1 MQCPE
6 LDVHLC
12 SRIIIEPAQ
21 LLPDQLI
28 VRIVIRNDIGAIR
41 FEVPGEEIEVTGL
54 QFPYS
59 ALPQLLLILLEH
71 FVPYARLS

>member
-1 MQCPE
+1 MQCPK

-12 SRIIIEPAQ
+12 SRIIIVPSQ

-28 VRIVIRNDIGAIR
+28 VRIVIRNDIAAIR

-59 ALPQLLLILLEH
+59 SLPQLLLIFLEH
-71 FVPYARLS
+71 FAP

>member
-1 MQCPE
+1 MQCPK
-6 LDVHLC
+6 LDVHLR

-28 VRIVIRNDIGAIR
+28 VRIVIRNDIVAIR
-41 FEVPGEEIEVTGL
+41 FEVPGEEIEVTSL
-54 QFPYS
+54 QFSYS

-71 FVPYARLS
+71 FAP